1 MCDVFCSVF
10 LTLQCADCLQGGL
23 ENSGK
28 FLSGLKIFQL
38 AVSLG
43 AVESLACCPA
53 IMTHASVPEQDRLK
67 IGLTNS
73 LVRLAIGIEHSD
85 DLIEDLK
92 QALDALQS

>member
-1 MCDVFCSVF
+1 
-10 LTLQCADCLQGGL
+10 
-23 ENSGK
+23 
-28 FLSGLKIFQL
+28 
-38 AVSLG
+38 
-43 AVESLACCPA
+43 
-53 IMTHASVPEQDRLK
+53 MTHASVPEQDRLK